1 MKYGPVA
8 AKAIQDQ
15 IQKDKILDASNGCT
29 KVVSIVEYGSVP
41 LQWPTLSLMN
51 SLLGGLS
58 GHGPVFQDSAAPP
71 LPLQTYDNTNNFP
84 L

>member
-41 LQWPTLSLMN
+41 AKATQGQIHKGN
-51 SLLGGLS
+51 IS
-58 GHGPVFQDSAAPP
+58 GF
-71 LPLQTYDNTNNFP
+71 
-84 L
+84 